1 MTISAD
7 AQQKMDA
14 YLKVLRKRLRG
25 LRDQDASDIV
35 REIRSHIWTKRPWE
49 KKTHRAPWSL
59 RWPLLAAPKNS
70 PAST

>member
-25 LRDQDASDIV
+25 LRDQDVSDIV
-35 REIRSHIWTKRPWE
+35 REIRSHILDKAAVAEEDTPGSV
-49 KKTHRAPWSL
+49 ASA
-59 RWPLLAAPKNS
+59 LAALGSWQP
-70 PAST
+70 